1 MARHPECNFPLV
13 FPVLSAIL
21 LKLVEHD
28 ILGYRGIGLSPNSG
42 AVSE

>member
-1 MARHPECNFPLV
+1 MARRLKRDFPLV
-13 FPVLSAIL
+13 FPVLYVIVL
-21 LKLVEHD
+21 RLVVHD